1 MLAPLNYEEQGVVTG
16 YSTEL
21 LQAVLQTAGLSAPI
35 SMMPWARAYQ
45 TAQTQPN
52 TIIYS
57 IVRTA
62 ERESLFDW
70 IGPISKRQIF
80 LFKLRARKD
89 VEVNTLADAR
99 NYRIGAV
106 REMAATQQLIK
117 QGFKPDENLD
127 LAPTDE
133 SNVKKLFLNRVDLI
147 AALDWSA
154 YFLAKQ
160 NGHSAT
166 ELEPVML
173 LDNSHAYYFALNKQS
188 DATLTDKLN
197 QAFEKVRASGQM
209 DKLRSKYVRD

>member
-1 MLAPLNYEEQGVVTG
+1 MLPPLNYEEQGVVTG

-35 SMMPWARAYQ
+35 SILPWARAYQ

-62 ERESLFDW
+62 EREPLFDW

-89 VEVNTLADAR
+89 VEVSTLSDAR
-99 NYRIGAV
+99 KYRIGAV

-117 QGFKPDENLD
+117 QGFNPEESLD

-147 AALDWSA
+147 VALDWSA
-154 YFLAKQ
+154 YFS
-160 NGHSAT
+160 GET
-166 ELEPVML
+166 E
-173 LDNSHAYYFALNKQS
+173 
-188 DATLTDKLN
+188 
-197 QAFEKVRASGQM
+197 
-209 DKLRSKYVRD
+209 RSFRHRTGAGTAARQ